1 MGTELPTQMDFQRQS
16 GESSSKKNA
25 PMSEHSIHSESVV
38 QSLTG
43 TYTSRALTRAR
54 RAAGYT
60 VCGLLL
66 QGAAQAQGVAQ
77 AHEPPS
83 PASSACSVGRAN
95 ALTEIAC
102 ELRQQLPLAQPT
114 LVVAGTPT
122 ADASLADPARLAGRI
137 ASVIAAGLGTS
148 VKSHPVDA
156 SLGAA
161 QLAAAKLGALL
172 YLEPEISG
180 GRLRVVANLYPIAQS
195 FWDRVREP
203 HPNPTGHAFAER
215 PLDPELRSFFAAV
228 PLVASTTTLASP
240 PERSPVALACGDA
253 DNDGSYE
260 VAFVG
265 RRRLALGRFRG
276 DRFVAS
282 AAKEWTELSA
292 IAAAPLREPV
302 AGVQI
307 RSGAGLDVGLSDR
320 ANFLRLDASLA
331 PTTSATRRIPHAGS
345 CLEIVGHRLNPKLV
359 RCVPDDPAP
368 GAYPAITLDGA
379 VTSTTVLSKEGTPVT
394 YVAAYQAA
402 DDSVVVAS
410 RGKAV
415 ARLEKAGAQLA
426 LGDLDGDGNP
436 ELLSSKATLDPTL
449 DALLVHSLA
458 PDGTLSERL
467 RVAIPDGITALAAC
481 TPGTATMAPIIIGTR
496 TRLWVIQ

>member
-1 MGTELPTQMDFQRQS
+1 MGTELPTQMDFQRQP
-16 GESSSKKNA
+16 GESSPKKTA
-25 PMSEHSIHSESVV
+25 PMSEHSIHSEPDA
-38 QSLTG
+38 QSLTR
-43 TYTSRALTRAR
+43 THTFTLRALARVR

-66 QGAAQAQGVAQ
+66 QGTAE

-83 PASSACSVGRAN
+83 PAPTPCSVGRAN

-114 LVVAGTPT
+114 LVVVRTPT
-122 ADASLADPARLAGRI
+122 ADAALVDPTRLAGRI
-137 ASVIAAGLGTS
+137 ASVVAAGLGPS

-172 YLEPEISG
+172 YLEPDVRG
-180 GRLRVVANLYPIAQS
+180 GRVRVVANLYPIARS

-203 HPNPTGHAFAER
+203 HPNATGHGFAER

-253 DNDGSYE
+253 DNDGSLE

-265 RRRLALGRFRG
+265 RRRLALGRIRG
-276 DRFVAS
+276 DRFEAS
-282 AAKEWTELSA
+282 AAKEWSELSPVA
-292 IAAAPLREPV
+292 PAPLREPV

-320 ANFLRLDASLA
+320 ANFLRLDASLQ
-331 PTTSATRRIPHAGS
+331 PTTSAPRRIPHAGG
-345 CLEIVGHRLNPKLV
+345 CLELSGHRLNPKLV
-359 RCVPDDPAP
+359 RCVPEDPAP
-368 GAYPAITLDGA
+368 GAYPAIALDGA

-394 YVAAYQAA
+394 YVAAYQAG
-402 DDSVVVAS
+402 DDSIVITS
-410 RGKAV
+410 RGKAL
-415 ARLEKAGAQLA
+415 ARLADAGGQLA
-426 LGDLDGDGNP
+426 LADLDGDGNP
-436 ELLSSKATLDPTL
+436 ELLSSRATLDPRT
-449 DALLVHSLA
+449 DALLVHSVA

-467 RVAIPDGITALAAC
+467 RVAVPDGITALTAC
-481 TPGTATMAPIIIGTR
+481 APGTRTMAPIVVGTR